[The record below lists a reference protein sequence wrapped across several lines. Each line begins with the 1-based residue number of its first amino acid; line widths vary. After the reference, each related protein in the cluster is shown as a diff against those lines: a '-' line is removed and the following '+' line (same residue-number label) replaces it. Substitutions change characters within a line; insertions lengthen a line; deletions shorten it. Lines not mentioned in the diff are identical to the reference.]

1 MLELKATLALTVI
14 GLRFDTSFLNI
25 FFQSENIEP
34 CYILLLK
41 KVLNRNCLKSSDLG
55 GSWQLSMALFLS
67 EAFCQHFEVS

>member
-41 KVLNRNCLKSSDLG
+41 KKFSTEIVSNHLTLVGLGSCL
-55 GSWQLSMALFLS
+55 W
-67 EAFCQHFEVS
+67 HFF